1 MKLELINFVFIS
13 SLWSVFLGR
22 NLLENMQILAK
33 NGGKISYLHFLNT
46 FISNINFKK
55 MKLNDLTIYR
65 SKYITKFVKIKS
77 LVE

>member
-46 FISNINFKK
+46 FIFNINFKK
-55 MKLNDLTIYR
+55 VKLNDLTIYR
-65 SKYITKFVKIKS
+65 SKYM
-77 LVE
+77 

>member
-1 MKLELINFVFIS
+1 MKLELINLCFYFKSMV
-13 SLWSVFLGR
+13 SV
-22 NLLENMQILAK
+22 LLENMQILAK

-55 MKLNDLTIYR
+55 VKLNDLTIYR

>member
-1 MKLELINFVFIS
+1 MKLELINLCFYFKSMV
-13 SLWSVFLGR
+13 SV
-22 NLLENMQILAK
+22 LLENMQILAK
-33 NGGKISYLHFLNT
+33 NGGRISYLHFLNT

-55 MKLNDLTIYR
+55 VKLNDLTIYR